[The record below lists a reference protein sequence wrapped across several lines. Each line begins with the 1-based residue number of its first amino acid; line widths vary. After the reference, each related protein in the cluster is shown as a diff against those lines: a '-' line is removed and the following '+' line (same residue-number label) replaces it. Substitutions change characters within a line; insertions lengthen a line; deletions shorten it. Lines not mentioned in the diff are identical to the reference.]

1 MLNLKSYE
9 IEMVAKPKMLNKIG
23 KYKCGNSIKIDVGDF
38 ILTHKR
44 EVPIV
49 IKEIANTLPCYSIK
63 EEEGIY
69 RWYRFPY
76 LIDTTDT
83 EQVRKLSIIQA
94 VVKEYDA
101 KKTDLYTKDSFM
113 YFAKSQNTL
122 SYTCY
127 TKTEIPG
134 IYIFTEVLNDTCAKK
149 FVVLTNSD
157 YASKVK
163 KYFIHENKNL
173 VAKYGDADKV
183 SNIKPYIELL

>member
-1 MLNLKSYE
+1 MLNLKNYE
-9 IEMVAKPKMLNKIG
+9 IEMVAKPKMLSKVG

-49 IKEIANTLPCYSIK
+49 IKEIANTLTCYSIK
-63 EEEGIY
+63 EEGIY

-76 LIDTTDT
+76 LINATDT

-94 VVKEYDA
+94 IVREYDT
-101 KKTDLYTKDSFM
+101 KKTDLYVGDSFM
-113 YFAKSQNTL
+113 YFAKSQDTL

-127 TKTEIPG
+127 TKTEIPSV
-134 IYIFTEVLNDTCAKK
+134 YIFTEVLNDTCTKR
-149 FVVLTNSD
+149 FVVLTNKD
-157 YASKVK
+157 YASKAK

-173 VAKYGDADKV
+173 EARYDDANKV
-183 SNIKPYIELL
+183 NGIKPYIELL

>member
-9 IEMVAKPKMLNKIG
+9 MEMVAKPKMLNKIG

-49 IKEIANTLPCYSIK
+49 IKEIRNTLTCYSIK
-63 EEEGIY
+63 EEDGIY

-76 LIDTTDT
+76 LINVADA
-83 EQVRKLSIIQA
+83 EQVRKLSIIQT
-94 VVKEYDA
+94 VVREYDA
-101 KKTDLYTKDSFM
+101 KRTDLYVGDSFM

-127 TKTEIPG
+127 TKTEIPAV
-134 IYIFTEVLNDTCAKK
+134 YIFTEILNDTCTKR
-149 FVVLTNSD
+149 FVVLTTDD

>member
-9 IEMVAKPKMLNKIG
+9 MEMVAKPKMLNKIG
-23 KYKCGNSIKIDVGDF
+23 KQKWGNSSKIDVGDF

-49 IKEIANTLPCYSIK
+49 IKEIANTLTCYSIK

-76 LIDTTDT
+76 LIDTADT

-94 VVKEYDA
+94 VVKEYDT

-113 YFAKSQNTL
+113 YFAKSQDTL

-127 TKTEIPG
+127 TKTKIPG
-134 IYIFTEVLNDTCAKK
+134 VYIFTEVLNDTCTKK
-149 FVVLTNSD
+149 FVVLTNND
-157 YASKVK
+157 YTSKAK

-173 VAKYGDADKV
+173 EARYGDADKV

>member
-9 IEMVAKPKMLNKIG
+9 MEMVAKPKMLNKIG
-23 KYKCGNSIKIDVGDF
+23 KYKCGNSIKVDVGDF

-44 EVPIV
+44 EMPIV
-49 IKEIANTLPCYSIK
+49 IKEIANTLTCYSIK

-76 LIDTTDT
+76 LIDTADT

-113 YFAKSQNTL
+113 YFAKSQDTL

-134 IYIFTEVLNDTCAKK
+134 VYIFTEVLNDTCTKR
-149 FVVLTNSD
+149 FVVLTNKD
-157 YASKVK
+157 YASKTK

-173 VAKYGDADKV
+173 EAKYDNADKV
-183 SNIKPYIELL
+183 NVIKPYIELL